1 MGELVQELGIQV
13 IAIDGKNL
21 RVPMTESLAL
31 ALHFVSVGDGTSVGV
46 GTEQS
51 AG

>member
-1 MGELVQELGIQV
+1 VNQLVELGIQV

-21 RVPMTESLAL
+21 RVPMSESGSK

-46 GTEQS
+46 GTQK
-51 AG
+51 